1 VKEASVAD
9 ITSATPGGNLGL
21 AGRDRV
27 RADSETGT
35 GYRTFPSRIPVI
47 LTALGGGLVVLGS
60 LGASVRASA
69 IQRLN
74 EDPQQVRVL
83 MGHEGGIG
91 WILAGLGLALMVLSF
106 AWLGRRRVP
115 KAMTMAVVI
124 ATGAIVASRL
134 LHFNEVAA
142 GWADAATSAPRFI
155 GFHAGLG
162 WGAWALLV
170 GAILAGFGVLVGLLR
185 ELDVRKG
192 FAG

>member
-1 VKEASVAD
+1 
-9 ITSATPGGNLGL
+9 
-21 AGRDRV
+21 V

-69 IQRLN
+69 IQSLN
-74 EDPQQVRVL
+74 EDPNQVRVL
-83 MGHEGGIG
+83 MGYEGGIG
-91 WILAGLGLALMVLSF
+91 WVLAGLGLALVVLSF
-106 AWLGRRRVP
+106 AWLGRRRLTRALVV
-115 KAMTMAVVI
+115 AVVI
-124 ATGAIVASRL
+124 ATGAIVATRL

-142 GWADAATSAPRFI
+142 GWADAATKAPRFI

-162 WGAWALLV
+162 WGAWSLLA
-170 GAILAGFGVLVGLLR
+170 GAIFAGFGVLVGALR
-185 ELDVRKG
+185 ELDLRKG